1 MFRCKFI
8 DFLFT
13 VLPIKRWQGFL
24 IRRHIRKCPVC
35 LSRLADVK
43 EVRPLLIQESELE
56 DLEAMWSAIKARID
70 EEREEVRAPL
80 WHRWKWV
87 YAAAALFAAVAV
99 WLWLFSPFSPGR
111 DSSEGPLAGQFQIDY
126 IEIGNEP
133 AQAYI
138 FHPQDSNTYFVW
150 VEKKS

>member
-1 MFRCKFI
+1 MFRCKLI

-24 IRRHIRKCPVC
+24 IRRHIQKCPVC

-43 EVRPLLIQESELE
+43 EVRPVLIQESELE
-56 DLEAMWSAIKARID
+56 NLESMWPAVKARID
-70 EEREEVRAPL
+70 EGREEVRVPL
-80 WHRWKWV
+80 GHRWKWV
-87 YAAAALFAAVAV
+87 YAVAVLFVAVAV

-111 DSSEGPLAGQFQIDY
+111 GPSEEPLAGQFQIDY
-126 IEIGNEP
+126 IEIENEP